1 MWISGFPRVTRT
13 PGAALHE
20 HAYGATARYIFIQPG
35 ATASF
40 IWRQEVDRSQTSR
53 KKSKGRKAAALFM
66 LGGGTIAALG
76 LVGFGGMSAWTVA
89 TQNNGSTFATGTVH
103 HSNLAKVGGAGAG
116 VACTDA
122 TSPASCGIIFTLA
135 GAKPG
140 SSTTGTVQ
148 LTNTGSLTSTFQLT
162 LASATGGTLCT
173 SLNAQVVDNETSG
186 AVTVYNG
193 SLAAMTAQ
201 NLKQT
206 ASSTTWNNGD
216 SGTYTFTIS
225 LPLASVNSD
234 MGQTCTAAYTWTQT
248 NS

>member
-1 MWISGFPRVTRT
+1 
-13 PGAALHE
+13 
-20 HAYGATARYIFIQPG
+20 
-35 ATASF
+35 
-40 IWRQEVDRSQTSR
+40 VDRPETSR
-53 KKSKGRKAAALFM
+53 KKTKGRKAAALFM

-116 VACTDA
+116 VSCTDA
-122 TSPASCGIIFTLA
+122 TSPASCGVIFTLA

-148 LTNTGSLTSTFQLT
+148 LTNTGSLASTFQLT
-162 LASATGGTLCT
+162 LASAAGGTLCT
-173 SLNAQVVDNETSG
+173 SLNAQIVDNEAG

-201 NLKQT
+201 NLKQS
-206 ASSTTWNNGD
+206 AGNPIWNTGD

-225 LPLASVNSD
+225 LPLGSANSD